1 MSVFLFAIIS
11 AGGEKCLASC
21 AVLGF
26 FCVLLQAL
34 KHNQE
39 EMMQTTYTINVNGTL
54 MDLATP
60 RVMGIVN
67 VTPDSFFAGSRTQT
81 EDSIA
86 RRVEQLLAEGADIL
100 DIGAYSSRPGADDV
114 SPQEERERL
123 RLGLGVIRRVAPEA
137 VVSVDTFRADVA
149 RMCVEEYGAALVNDI
164 SGGELD
170 AEMFPTV
177 ARLGVPYVLMHMQGT
192 PQTMQ
197 DRPQYNNVLRDVF
210 LYFARKV
217 QQLRDLGQKDILLD
231 PGFGFGKTLED
242 NYALLAHLEEFSS
255 VFGLPVLVGVSR
267 KSMIT
272 RLLGITPAEALNG
285 TTVLNTLCL
294 QKGASILRVH
304 DVRSAVEAVRL
315 VQAVQAH

>member
-1 MSVFLFAIIS
+1 
-11 AGGEKCLASC
+11 
-21 AVLGF
+21 
-26 FCVLLQAL
+26 
-34 KHNQE
+34 
-39 EMMQTTYTINVNGTL
+39 MMQTTYTINVNGTL

-67 VTPDSFFAGSRTQT
+67 VTPDSFFAGSRTRT
-81 EDSIA
+81 EADIA
-86 RRVEQLLAEGADIL
+86 RRVEQLVAEGADIL
-100 DIGAYSSRPGADDV
+100 DVGGYSSRPGADDV
-114 SPQEERERL
+114 SPEEECERL

-294 QKGASILRVH
+294 QKGASVLRVH
-304 DVRSAVEAVRL
+304 DVRPAVEAVRL
-315 VQAVQAH
+315 VQAMQAH

>member
-1 MSVFLFAIIS
+1 
-11 AGGEKCLASC
+11 
-21 AVLGF
+21 
-26 FCVLLQAL
+26 
-34 KHNQE
+34 
-39 EMMQTTYTINVNGTL
+39 MQTTYTINVNGTL

-67 VTPDSFFAGSRTQT
+67 VTPDSFFAGSRTRT
-81 EDSIA
+81 EADIA
-86 RRVEQLLAEGADIL
+86 RRVEQLVAEGADIL
-100 DIGAYSSRPGADDV
+100 DVGGYSSRPGADDV
-114 SPQEERERL
+114 SPEEERERL

-197 DRPQYNNVLRDVF
+197 DRPLYNNVLRDVF

-272 RLLGITPAEALNG
+272 RLLGVTPAEALNG

-294 QKGASILRVH
+294 QKGVSILRVH
-304 DVRSAVEAVRL
+304 DVRPAVEAVRL
-315 VQAVQAH
+315 VQAMQAH

>member
-1 MSVFLFAIIS
+1 
-11 AGGEKCLASC
+11 
-21 AVLGF
+21 
-26 FCVLLQAL
+26 
-34 KHNQE
+34 
-39 EMMQTTYTINVNGTL
+39 MMQTTYTINVNGTL

-67 VTPDSFFAGSRTQT
+67 VTPDSFFAGSRTRT
-81 EDSIA
+81 EADIA
-86 RRVEQLLAEGADIL
+86 RRVEQLVAEGADIL
-100 DIGAYSSRPGADDV
+100 DVGGYSSRPGADDV
-114 SPQEERERL
+114 SPEEERERL

-197 DRPQYNNVLRDVF
+197 DRPLYNNVLRDVF

-272 RLLGITPAEALNG
+272 RLLGVTPAEALNG

-304 DVRSAVEAVRL
+304 DVRPAVEAVRL

>member
-1 MSVFLFAIIS
+1 M
-11 AGGEKCLASC
+11 K
-21 AVLGF
+21 
-26 FCVLLQAL
+26 
-34 KHNQE
+34 
-39 EMMQTTYTINVNGTL
+39 QTTYTINVNGTL
-54 MDLATP
+54 MDLSIP

-81 EDSIA
+81 EAGIA

-100 DIGAYSSRPGADDV
+100 DIGGYSSRPGAADV
-114 SPQEERERL
+114 PPEEERDRL
-123 RLGLGVIRRVAPEA
+123 RLGLAAIRRVCPDA

-149 RMCVEEYGAALVNDI
+149 RMCVEEYGVALINDI

-170 AEMFPTV
+170 EEMFSTV

-197 DRPQYNNVLRDVF
+197 DKPQYDDVLRDVF

-217 QQLRDLGQKDILLD
+217 QQLRDLGQKDIILD

-242 NYALLAHLEEFSS
+242 NYALLAHMDELSS
-255 VFGLPVLVGVSR
+255 VFGLPVLAGVSR

-272 RLLGITPAEALNG
+272 KVLGVTPAEALNG

-294 QKGASILRVH
+294 TKGAAILRVH
-304 DVRSAVEAVRL
+304 DVRPAVEAVRL
-315 VQAVQAH
+315 VQAMQDPASLIPNH

>member
-1 MSVFLFAIIS
+1 
-11 AGGEKCLASC
+11 
-21 AVLGF
+21 
-26 FCVLLQAL
+26 
-34 KHNQE
+34 
-39 EMMQTTYTINVNGTL
+39 MMQTTYTINVNGTL

-67 VTPDSFFAGSRTQT
+67 VTPDSFFAGSRTRT
-81 EDSIA
+81 EADIA
-86 RRVEQLLAEGADIL
+86 RRVEQLVAEGADIL
-100 DIGAYSSRPGADDV
+100 DVGGYSSRPGADDV
-114 SPQEERERL
+114 SPEEERERL

-294 QKGASILRVH
+294 QKGASVLRVH
-304 DVRSAVEAVRL
+304 DVRPAVEAVRL
-315 VQAVQAH
+315 VQAMQAH

>member
-1 MSVFLFAIIS
+1 
-11 AGGEKCLASC
+11 
-21 AVLGF
+21 
-26 FCVLLQAL
+26 
-34 KHNQE
+34 
-39 EMMQTTYTINVNGTL
+39 MMQTTYTINVNGTL

-67 VTPDSFFAGSRTQT
+67 VTPDSFFAGSRTRT
-81 EDSIA
+81 EADIA
-86 RRVEQLLAEGADIL
+86 RRVEQLVAEGADIL

-272 RLLGITPAEALNG
+272 RLLGVTPAEALNG

-304 DVRSAVEAVRL
+304 DVRPAVEAVRL

>member
-1 MSVFLFAIIS
+1 
-11 AGGEKCLASC
+11 
-21 AVLGF
+21 
-26 FCVLLQAL
+26 
-34 KHNQE
+34 
-39 EMMQTTYTINVNGTL
+39 MMQTTYTINVNGTL

-67 VTPDSFFAGSRTQT
+67 VTPDSFFAGSRTRT
-81 EDSIA
+81 EADIA
-86 RRVEQLLAEGADIL
+86 RRVEQLVAEGADIL
-100 DIGAYSSRPGADDV
+100 DVGGYSSRPGADDV
-114 SPQEERERL
+114 SPEEECERL

-197 DRPQYNNVLRDVF
+197 DRPLYNNVLRDVF

-272 RLLGITPAEALNG
+272 RLLGVTPAEALNG

-294 QKGASILRVH
+294 QKGVSILRVH
-304 DVRSAVEAVRL
+304 DVRPAVEAVRL
-315 VQAVQAH
+315 VQAMQAH

>member
-1 MSVFLFAIIS
+1 
-11 AGGEKCLASC
+11 
-21 AVLGF
+21 
-26 FCVLLQAL
+26 
-34 KHNQE
+34 
-39 EMMQTTYTINVNGTL
+39 MMQTTYTINVNGTL

-67 VTPDSFFAGSRTQT
+67 VTPDSFFAGSRTRT
-81 EDSIA
+81 EADIA
-86 RRVEQLLAEGADIL
+86 RRVEQLVAEGADIL
-100 DIGAYSSRPGADDV
+100 DVGGYSSRPGADDV
-114 SPQEERERL
+114 SPEEECERL
-123 RLGLGVIRRVAPEA
+123 HLGLGVIRRVAPEA

-294 QKGASILRVH
+294 QKGASVLRVH
-304 DVRSAVEAVRL
+304 DVRPAVEAVRL
-315 VQAVQAH
+315 VQAMQAH

>member
-1 MSVFLFAIIS
+1 M
-11 AGGEKCLASC
+11 K
-21 AVLGF
+21 
-26 FCVLLQAL
+26 
-34 KHNQE
+34 
-39 EMMQTTYTINVNGTL
+39 QTTYMINVNGTL
-54 MDLATP
+54 MDLSIP

-81 EDSIA
+81 EAEIA
-86 RRVEQLLAEGADIL
+86 CRVEQLLAEGANIL
-100 DIGAYSSRPGADDV
+100 DIGGYSSRPGAADV
-114 SPQEERERL
+114 PPEEERDRL
-123 RLGLGVIRRVAPEA
+123 RLGLAAIRRVCPDA

-149 RMCVEEYGAALVNDI
+149 RMCVEEYGVALINDI

-170 AEMFPTV
+170 EEMFSTV

-197 DRPQYNNVLRDVF
+197 DKPQYDDVLRDVF

-217 QQLRDLGQKDILLD
+217 QQLRDLGQKDIILD

-242 NYALLAHLEEFSS
+242 NYALLAHMDELSS

-272 RLLGITPAEALNG
+272 KVLGVTPAEALNG

-294 QKGASILRVH
+294 TKGAAILRVH
-304 DVRSAVEAVRL
+304 DVRPAVEAVRL
-315 VQAVQAH
+315 VQAMQDPASLIPNH

>member
-1 MSVFLFAIIS
+1 
-11 AGGEKCLASC
+11 
-21 AVLGF
+21 
-26 FCVLLQAL
+26 
-34 KHNQE
+34 
-39 EMMQTTYTINVNGTL
+39 MQTTYTINVNGTL
-54 MDLATP
+54 MDLSTP

-81 EDSIA
+81 EADIA
-86 RRVEQLLAEGADIL
+86 RRVEQLLTEGADIL
-100 DIGAYSSRPGADDV
+100 DLGGYSSRPGAADV
-114 SPQEERERL
+114 SPAEECERL
-123 RLGLGVIRRVAPEA
+123 RLGLSVIRRECPDA

-149 RMCVEEYGAALVNDI
+149 RMCVEEYGAAIINDI

-177 ARLGVPYVLMHMQGT
+177 ARLGVPYILMHMQGM

-197 DRPQYNNVLRDVF
+197 DKPRYDDLLRDVF

-217 QQLRDLGQKDILLD
+217 QQLRDLGQKDIILD

-242 NYALLAHLEEFSS
+242 NYTLLAHLEEFAS
-255 VFGLPVLVGVSR
+255 VFQLPVLVGVSR

-272 RLLGITPAEALNG
+272 KLLGITPAEALNG

-294 QKGASILRVH
+294 TKGAAILRVH
-304 DVRSAVEAVRL
+304 DVRPAVEAVRL
-315 VQAVQAH
+315 VQAMQSPALTIHH

>member
-1 MSVFLFAIIS
+1 
-11 AGGEKCLASC
+11 
-21 AVLGF
+21 
-26 FCVLLQAL
+26 
-34 KHNQE
+34 
-39 EMMQTTYTINVNGTL
+39 MMQTTYTINVNGTL

-67 VTPDSFFAGSRTQT
+67 VTPDSFFAGSRTRT
-81 EDSIA
+81 EADIA
-86 RRVEQLLAEGADIL
+86 RRVEQLVAEGADIL
-100 DIGAYSSRPGADDV
+100 DVGGYSSRPGADDV
-114 SPQEERERL
+114 SPEEERERL

-197 DRPQYNNVLRDVF
+197 DRPLYNNVLRDVF

-272 RLLGITPAEALNG
+272 RLLGVTPAEALNG

-294 QKGASILRVH
+294 QKGVSILRVH
-304 DVRSAVEAVRL
+304 DVRPAVEAVRL
-315 VQAVQAH
+315 VQAMQAH

>member
-1 MSVFLFAIIS
+1 
-11 AGGEKCLASC
+11 
-21 AVLGF
+21 
-26 FCVLLQAL
+26 
-34 KHNQE
+34 
-39 EMMQTTYTINVNGTL
+39 MMQTTYTINVNGTL

-67 VTPDSFFAGSRTQT
+67 VTPDSFFAGSRTRT
-81 EDSIA
+81 EADIA
-86 RRVEQLLAEGADIL
+86 RRVEQLVAEGADIL
-100 DIGAYSSRPGADDV
+100 DVGGYSSRPGADDV
-114 SPQEERERL
+114 SPEEERERL

-149 RMCVEEYGAALVNDI
+149 RMCVEEYGAALINDI

-197 DRPQYNNVLRDVF
+197 DRPLYNNVLRDVF

-242 NYALLAHLEEFSS
+242 NYTLLAHLEEFSS

-272 RLLGITPAEALNG
+272 RLLGVTPAEALNG

-304 DVRSAVEAVRL
+304 DVRPAVEAVRL
-315 VQAVQAH
+315 VQAMQAH

>member
-1 MSVFLFAIIS
+1 M
-11 AGGEKCLASC
+11 K
-21 AVLGF
+21 
-26 FCVLLQAL
+26 
-34 KHNQE
+34 
-39 EMMQTTYTINVNGTL
+39 QTTYTINVNGTL
-54 MDLATP
+54 MDLSIP

-81 EDSIA
+81 EAEIA

-100 DIGAYSSRPGADDV
+100 DIGGYSSRPGAADV
-114 SPQEERERL
+114 PPEEERDRL
-123 RLGLGVIRRVAPEA
+123 RLGLAAIRRVCPDA

-149 RMCVEEYGAALVNDI
+149 RMCVEEYGVALINDI

-170 AEMFPTV
+170 EEMFSTV

-197 DRPQYNNVLRDVF
+197 DKPQYDDVLRDVF

-217 QQLRDLGQKDILLD
+217 QQLRDLGQKDIILD

-242 NYALLAHLEEFSS
+242 NYALLAHMDELSS
-255 VFGLPVLVGVSR
+255 VFGLPVLAGVSR

-272 RLLGITPAEALNG
+272 KVLGVTPAEALNG

-294 QKGASILRVH
+294 TKGAAILRVH
-304 DVRSAVEAVRL
+304 DVRPAVEAVRL
-315 VQAVQAH
+315 VQAMQGLALTIHH

>member
-1 MSVFLFAIIS
+1 
-11 AGGEKCLASC
+11 
-21 AVLGF
+21 
-26 FCVLLQAL
+26 
-34 KHNQE
+34 
-39 EMMQTTYTINVNGTL
+39 MMQTTYTINVNGTL

-67 VTPDSFFAGSRTQT
+67 VTPDSFFAGSRTRT
-81 EDSIA
+81 EADIA
-86 RRVEQLLAEGADIL
+86 RRVEQLVAEGADIL
-100 DIGAYSSRPGADDV
+100 DVGGYSSRPGADDV
-114 SPQEERERL
+114 SPEEECERL

-272 RLLGITPAEALNG
+272 RLLGVTPAEALNG

>member
-1 MSVFLFAIIS
+1 
-11 AGGEKCLASC
+11 
-21 AVLGF
+21 
-26 FCVLLQAL
+26 
-34 KHNQE
+34 
-39 EMMQTTYTINVNGTL
+39 MQTTYTINVNGTL
-54 MDLATP
+54 MDLSTP

-81 EDSIA
+81 EADIA
-86 RRVEQLLAEGADIL
+86 RRVEQLLTEGADIL
-100 DIGAYSSRPGADDV
+100 DLGGYSSRPGAADV
-114 SPQEERERL
+114 SPAEECERL
-123 RLGLGVIRRVAPEA
+123 RLGLSVIRRVCLDA

-149 RMCVEEYGAALVNDI
+149 RMCVEEYGAAIINDI

-177 ARLGVPYVLMHMQGT
+177 ARLGVPYILMHMQGM

-197 DRPQYNNVLRDVF
+197 DKPRYDDLLRDVF

-217 QQLRDLGQKDILLD
+217 QQLRDLGQKDIILD

-242 NYALLAHLEEFSS
+242 NYTLLAHLEEFAS
-255 VFGLPVLVGVSR
+255 VFQLPVLVGVSR

-272 RLLGITPAEALNG
+272 KLLGITPAEALNG

-294 QKGASILRVH
+294 TKGAAILRVH
-304 DVRSAVEAVRL
+304 DVRPAVEAVRL
-315 VQAVQAH
+315 VQAMQSPALTIHH